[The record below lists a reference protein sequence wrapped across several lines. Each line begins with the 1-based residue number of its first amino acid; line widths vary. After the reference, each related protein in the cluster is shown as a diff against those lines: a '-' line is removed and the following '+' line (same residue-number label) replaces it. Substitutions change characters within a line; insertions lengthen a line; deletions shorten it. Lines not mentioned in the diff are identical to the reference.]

1 MLKDPKPVFLLLE
14 PESALSVDLEL
25 LPKSYEELLD
35 EDPEDDPDDDFFCD
49 ENPLLNDD
57 VLERL
62 LLAELACASLIPAT
76 DTAAAI
82 ASTIIRII
90 ATAFI
95 CIIFFPTAGY
105 RYPAN

>member
-1 MLKDPKPVFLLLE
+1 MLKEPKPVFLLLE
-14 PESALSVDLEL
+14 PESALSADLEL

-35 EDPEDDPDDDFFCD
+35 EDPEDDFFCD
-49 ENPLLNDD
+49 ENPLLNDE

-62 LLAELACASLIPAT
+62 LLAELACASPMPAT